1 MVVGGRLACGKIFN
15 NSRDSL
21 NTRNLLVHIRRIAIA
36 PLIVVSAA
44 HLSLSAA
51 DVRSAA
57 ESEKS
62 SQFDTSI
69 ISIIRRY
76 VSLHSGSKLFS
87 GRKKFAG
94 SEEEEE
100 RERRKKKRRREKRH
114 EKREGRQ
121 EKRE

>member
-51 DVRSAA
+51 DVRSGR
-57 ESEKS
+57 KRKI
-62 SQFDTSI
+62 QSI
-69 ISIIRRY
+69 RY
-76 VSLHSGSKLFS
+76 VYHIYHKTL
-87 GRKKFAG
+87 RKPSFGKQTFFG
-94 SEEEEE
+94 KKEIRGKRRRR
-100 RERRKKKRRREKRH
+100 RERKKKEEEKKRKEEKR
-114 EKREGRQ
+114 RG
-121 EKRE
+121 